1 MIIFSSYPVD
11 DGILRDLLSKQITHL
26 NIDITQ
32 VTELCSE
39 MFEENLAILL
49 SLCERLTV
57 LNFCDVFLIRKCSIF
72 LSPAGPTDY
81 ISSTLV
87 KLKINVATFRDCL
100 ILLDGRLESLSTFIV
115 NVSSIRNAI
124 INVERSVSRTSC
136 MIT

>member
-1 MIIFSSYPVD
+1 
-11 DGILRDLLSKQITHL
+11 
-26 NIDITQ
+26 
-32 VTELCSE
+32 
-39 MFEENLAILL
+39 MFEKNLAILL

-57 LNFCDVFLIRKCSIF
+57 LNFCDVFLTRKCSIF

-100 ILLDGRLESLSTFIV
+100 ILLDGRLESLSTLIV

-124 INVERSVSRTSC
+124 INVDRSVSRTSC
-136 MIT
+136 MITYRFNIHPYCFTEETSKTEIFIIHLLQFHIPL